1 MKKLKY
7 DRFATESKDGA
18 VSMGCGLDIRLV
30 MRHTAPTVEL
40 KRRCDVWDVEGR
52 TTAIANVRK
61 ITGANIRRHARE

>member
-1 MKKLKY
+1 
-7 DRFATESKDGA
+7 
-18 VSMGCGLDIRLV
+18 MGYGLDIRLV

-61 ITGANIRRHARE
+61 ITGGFEYNIGGRVAIDNTHFDGRW